1 MITVN
6 RGYMY
11 DPDDNEV
18 LITEIYYEAA
28 TDTKLGSKMRS
39 LSYTVIPNEIKE
51 KIEAADSLAYME
63 NIEIPQQLAA
73 VYQDE
78 INMYGKPEK
87 LYFEFTNM

>member
-18 LITEIYYEAA
+18 LITEIYYETA
-28 TDTKLGSKMRS
+28 TNTKLGSKMRS

-51 KIEAADSLAYME
+51 KIEAAASLSYME
-63 NIEIPQQLAA
+63 NIEVSQQFAV

-87 LYFEFTNM
+87 LYFEYTNI

>member
-11 DPDDNEV
+11 NPDDNEV

-51 KIEAADSLAYME
+51 KIEAADSLSYME
-63 NIEIPQQLAA
+63 NIEVPQQLAA
-73 VYQDE
+73 IYQDE

-87 LYFEFTNM
+87 LYFEYTNM

>member
-18 LITEIYYEAA
+18 LITEIYYQ
-28 TDTKLGSKMRS
+28 TGTNTKLGSKMDN
-39 LSYTVIPNEIKE
+39 LSYTIIPNEIKE
-51 KIEAADSLAYME
+51 KIEAVASLSYVE
-63 NIEIPQQLAA
+63 SIEMSQSLAA
-73 VYQDE
+73 VYQNE

-87 LYFEFTNM
+87 LYFELTSI

>member
-18 LITEIYYEAA
+18 LITEIYYETA

-51 KIEAADSLAYME
+51 KIEAADSLSYME
-63 NIEIPQQLAA
+63 NIEMSQQLAV
-73 VYQDE
+73 VYRDE

-87 LYFEFTNM
+87 LYFECTNM

>member
-11 DPDDNEV
+11 NPDDNEV

-51 KIEAADSLAYME
+51 KIEAADSLSYME
-63 NIEIPQQLAA
+63 NIEVPQQLAA
-73 VYQDE
+73 IYQDE

-87 LYFEFTNM
+87 

>member
-28 TDTKLGSKMRS
+28 TETKIGSKMDS
-39 LSYTVIPNEIKE
+39 LSYSVIPNNIKE
-51 KIEAADSLAYME
+51 KIEAVTSLSYME
-63 NIEIPQQLAA
+63 SIEMSQQLAA
-73 VYQDE
+73 VYQNE
-78 INMYGKPEK
+78 INKYGKPEK
-87 LYFEFTNM
+87 LYFEYTNM

>member
-11 DPDDNEV
+11 DPNDNEV

-28 TDTKLGSKMRS
+28 TDTKIGSKMNN
-39 LSYTVIPNEIKE
+39 LSYSAIPNEIKE
-51 KIEAADSLAYME
+51 KIEATASLSYVE
-63 NIEIPQQLAA
+63 SIEMSQPLA
-73 VYQDE
+73 VLYQNE

-87 LYFEFTNM
+87 LYFEYTNI

>member
-1 MITVN
+1 MLTVN

-28 TDTKLGSKMRS
+28 TNTKLGSKMRS
-39 LSYTVIPNEIKE
+39 LSYTVIPTEIKE
-51 KIEAADSLAYME
+51 KIEAADSLSYME
-63 NIEIPQQLAA
+63 NIEVPQQLAA

-87 LYFEFTNM
+87 LYFEYTNM

>member
-6 RGYMY
+6 RGYIY

-28 TDTKLGSKMRS
+28 TDTKLGSKMNN
-39 LSYTVIPNEIKE
+39 LSYSDIPNEIKQ
-51 KIEAADSLAYME
+51 KIEATASLSYVE
-63 NIEIPQQLAA
+63 SIEMSQPLAV
-73 VYQDE
+73 VYQNE

-87 LYFEFTNM
+87 LYFEYTDI

>member
-18 LITEIYYEAA
+18 LITEIYYQTG
-28 TDTKLGSKMRS
+28 TDTKLGSKMDN
-39 LSYTVIPNEIKE
+39 LSYTIIPNEIKE
-51 KIEAADSLAYME
+51 KIEAVASFSYVE
-63 NIEIPQQLAA
+63 NIEMSQSLAA
-73 VYQDE
+73 VYQNE

-87 LYFEFTNM
+87 LYFELTSI

>member
-39 LSYTVIPNEIKE
+39 LSYTVIPTEIKE
-51 KIEAADSLAYME
+51 KIEVADSLSYME
-63 NIEIPQQLAA
+63 NIEVPQQLAA

-87 LYFEFTNM
+87 LYFEYTNI

>member
-11 DPDDNEV
+11 NPDDNEV

-51 KIEAADSLAYME
+51 KIEAAASLSYME
-63 NIEIPQQLAA
+63 NIEMSHPLAV
-73 VYQDE
+73 VYQNE

-87 LYFEFTNM
+87 LYFEYTNI

>member
-18 LITEIYYEAA
+18 LITEIYYETA
-28 TDTKLGSKMRS
+28 TNTKLGSKMRS

-51 KIEAADSLAYME
+51 K
-63 NIEIPQQLAA
+63 
-73 VYQDE
+73 
-78 INMYGKPEK
+78 
-87 LYFEFTNM
+87 

>member
-28 TDTKLGSKMRS
+28 TETKLGSKMDR
-39 LSYTVIPNEIKE
+39 LSYLVIPNSIKE
-51 KIEAADSLAYME
+51 KIEAVTSLSYME
-63 NIEIPQQLAA
+63 SIEMSQQLAA

-78 INMYGKPEK
+78 INKYGKPEK
-87 LYFEFTNM
+87 LYFEYTNM

>member
-18 LITEIYYEAA
+18 LITEIYYETA
-28 TDTKLGSKMRS
+28 TETKLGNKMDS
-39 LSYTVIPNEIKE
+39 LSYSVIPNSIKE
-51 KIEAADSLAYME
+51 KIEAVTSLSYME
-63 NIEIPQQLAA
+63 SIEMSQQLAA

-78 INMYGKPEK
+78 INKYGKPEK
-87 LYFEFTNM
+87 LYFEYTNM